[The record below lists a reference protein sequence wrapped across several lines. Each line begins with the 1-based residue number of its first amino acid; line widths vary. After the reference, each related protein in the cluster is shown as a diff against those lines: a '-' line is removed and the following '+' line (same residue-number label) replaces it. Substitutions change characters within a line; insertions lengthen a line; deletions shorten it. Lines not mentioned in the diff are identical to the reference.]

1 MVKGTYDNEYYTNSV
16 HDVADAPESLVNRI
30 IEQSKYHPVIE
41 SGAIIHAFVGENCP
55 DARAIEELVTNV
67 FRRTQC
73 AQLTISPE
81 YTYCQSCHQRMS
93 GLRDRCPH
101 CGSEDTMGITRV
113 VGYFSIVRNWNKSK
127 KYGELKARQRGDYAV
142 QA

>member
-1 MVKGTYDNEYYTNSV
+1 M
-16 HDVADAPESLVNRI
+16 
-30 IEQSKYHPVIE
+30 IE

-113 VGYFSIVRNWNKSK
+113 VGYFSIRLVNLLASK
-127 KYGELKARQRGDYAV
+127 GKFGAFAYYCWAAGIVSLIAV
-142 QA
+142 FMGF